1 MNKSLSYSL
10 IAFIIINFLCTSAA
24 AREQVD
30 RVVAVIN
37 DKIIT
42 LTEYEEQAKLNGVT
56 LGDIETNFNFLE
68 QIIDKTIIEQEAK
81 KIGVVVTDA
90 EVEGTIQEMQSYYN
104 INKTD
109 IEKSMKEQNITEEGF
124 KEQWKFQLMTRRLVQ
139 REIKGSIAITDEE
152 IAQYYKKTYGDELE
166 TGNINEF
173 EIAHILISSDTPQMA
188 SQIAERAR
196 QGENFAKL
204 AKNHSQDAMSASSG
218 GVLGYFKKG
227 DLVEPLDQAVHNA
240 KVNEIVG
247 PVESPAG
254 FHIIKI
260 LNRQEIKNGISKT
273 YSNEIRAI
281 LYNQKAEEILKN
293 YLIRIKNSAYIERKL

>member
-1 MNKSLSYSL
+1 MNKSLSCSL
-10 IAFIIINFLCTSAA
+10 IAFIIINFLCASAV

-30 RVVAVIN
+30 KVVAVIN

-42 LTEYEEQAKLNGVT
+42 LTEYEEQAKLNGIT

-81 KIGVVVTDA
+81 RIGVVVTDA

-104 INKTD
+104 INKKD

-166 TGNINEF
+166 TGNIHEF
-173 EIAHILISSDTPQMA
+173 EIAHILISSDTPQTA

-227 DLVEPLDQAVHNA
+227 DLIEPLDQAVQNA

-247 PVESPAG
+247 PVETTAG

-273 YSNEIRAI
+273 YSNEIRSI